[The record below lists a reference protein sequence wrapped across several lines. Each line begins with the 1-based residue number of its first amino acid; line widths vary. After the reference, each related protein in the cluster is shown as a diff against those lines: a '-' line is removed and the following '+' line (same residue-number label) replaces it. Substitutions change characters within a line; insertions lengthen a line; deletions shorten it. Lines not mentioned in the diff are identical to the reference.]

1 MRLRTS
7 SPIRLGFVAF
17 ALLLPAV
24 VVGCKDDKI
33 AADKGGTAPPPTV
46 SVAKAGACAQ
56 GGGSVGDPVSQDFFP
71 KTVTGSAG
79 IYCIDPQGDTKTYGD
94 RGKLTMDEV
103 CTTAFDGECEIYK
116 QLGLRR
122 VVSLRYVDGSG
133 AGGSVEVNLSQFAI
147 AGGAY
152 AMYTK
157 RVIAGA
163 DPADPKAP
171 RVVPDVQGAAAIGNG
186 RGYAWRGQYLAELTY
201 INEEQ
206 AQAQLS
212 KSSEAILPSIAKEI
226 ASKLPGW
233 RLKPASAGALPEQN
247 LVPTGIEY
255 FIANPVGLKTPDD
268 GAIGYYKDGDTR
280 YRVLAIVRDD
290 ADKAKDM
297 MKVIKARP
305 GALPVAQLADDATHV
320 MLQENPES
328 ARNEYV
334 IARKGSMI
342 LGVGD
347 EDRAPKGAPKVSK
360 DDKLAKL
367 RAILAAAPATT
378 SASSASS
385 GSPGASSPADAGK
398 K

>member
-7 SPIRLGFVAF
+7 SPILLGFAAF
-17 ALLLPAV
+17 ALLAPAL

-33 AADKGGTAPPPTV
+33 ASDKGTAPPPTV

-79 IYCIDPQGDTKTYGD
+79 IYCIDPQGDTKTYGEK
-94 RGKLTMDEV
+94 GKLTMDEV

-116 QLGLRR
+116 QFGLRR

-133 AGGSVEVNLSQFAI
+133 AGGSVEVNLSQFEI

-157 RVIAGA
+157 RVIAGS

-171 RVVPDVQGAAAIGNG
+171 KVVPGVQGAAAIGNG

-212 KSSEAILPSIAKEI
+212 KSSEAILPSIAKDI
-226 ASKLPGW
+226 AAKLPGSAD
-233 RLKPASAGALPEQN
+233 KPASARALPEQN

-255 FIANPVGLKTPDD
+255 FIANPVGLKTPAA
-268 GAIGYYKDGDTR
+268 GAIGYYKDGETR
-280 YRVLAIVRDD
+280 YRVLAIARDD
-290 ADKAKDM
+290 ADQAKDT
-297 MKVIKARP
+297 MKVIKGRA
-305 GALPVAQLADDATHV
+305 GALPVPQLADEATHV

-360 DDKLAKL
+360 DEKLAKL
-367 RAILAAAPATT
+367 RAFLAAAPATT
-378 SASSASS
+378 SASSGSS
-385 GSPGASSPADAGK
+385 GAASSPPDAGK

>member
-7 SPIRLGFVAF
+7 SPILLGFAAFVLLAPALVAS
-17 ALLLPAV
+17 
-24 VVGCKDDKI
+24 CKDDKVT
-33 AADKGGTAPPPTV
+33 ADKGTAPPPTV

-79 IYCIDPQGDTKTYGD
+79 IYCIDPQGDTKTYGEK
-94 RGKLTMDEV
+94 GKLTMDEV

-116 QLGLRR
+116 QFGLRR

-133 AGGSVEVNLSQFAI
+133 AGGSVEVNLSQFEI

-157 RVIAGA
+157 RVIAGS

-171 RVVPDVQGAAAIGNG
+171 KIVPGVQGAAAIGNG

-212 KSSEAILPSIAKEI
+212 KSSEAILPSIAKDI
-226 ASKLPGW
+226 AAKLPGAPD
-233 RLKPASAGALPEQN
+233 KPASARALPEQN

-255 FIANPVGLKTPDD
+255 FIANPVGLKTPAA
-268 GAIGYYKDGDTR
+268 GAIGYYKDGETR
-280 YRVLAIVRDD
+280 YRVLSIVRDD
-290 ADKAKDM
+290 ADQAKDT
-297 MKVIKARP
+297 MKVIKGRA
-305 GALPVAQLADDATHV
+305 GALPVAQLADEATHV

-367 RAILAAAPATT
+367 RAFLAAAPATT
-378 SASSASS
+378 SASS
-385 GSPGASSPADAGK
+385 GSPGAASSPADAGK